1 MPASQKEER
10 GKCCGWR
17 SILTFYGH
25 YQSMSHSQ
33 FLVIQTSFSG
43 LAWLIEWN
51 PDEIRTASL
60 PMAAC
65 IDVSTSDILSTT
77 AFYSLVSVITF
88 THNISNW
95 FHHWITSQKRT
106 TYFEWT
112 IYISIPLVQVVITFP
127 FLKRVLVSQ
136 KINGFNFDNFNHIY
150 HIYLTYMHTRMCIF
164 IHKHTYMYSLF
175 FSIYHSPHLIFHTSL
190 YAQIDPVSAYI
201 FYIFHYALIGLLSS
215 IMCPLLSLFPL

>member
-1 MPASQKEER
+1 MVQTHGELRNRDTLILEWQEEPGGMPVSQKEER

-51 PDEIRTASL
+51 PDEIRTVSL

-106 TYFEWT
+106 IYFEWT

-150 HIYLTYMHTRMCIF
+150 HIYLTYICIHVCVYLYTNTHICIPCSSPSTIRLTWSF
-164 IHKHTYMYSLF
+164 I
-175 FSIYHSPHLIFHTSL
+175 
-190 YAQIDPVSAYI
+190 
-201 FYIFHYALIGLLSS
+201 
-215 IMCPLLSLFPL
+215 PLCMPK